1 MDAARLFD
9 NPIIFGGMKEGALVE
24 NVSKVKITEYVVS
37 SVPVWVSI
45 AIVAVIVVTVVAIVL
60 YRKKHKK

>member
-1 MDAARLFD
+1 
-9 NPIIFGGMKEGALVE
+9 MKEGALVE